1 MGTREKADGSEG
13 SVGAPMPGVVVATK
27 LKVGDIVAEGDAV
40 LTLSAMKMETVV
52 GAPVAGVIRSLPVL
66 VGDNLEA
73 GDLLFKVDPS
83 MEGCVKD
90 ADGEV
95 EYCEESAVA
104 E

>member
-27 LKVGDIVAEGDAV
+27 LKVGDIVEEGDAV

-52 GAPVAGVIRSLPVL
+52 AAPVSGVIKALPVL

-73 GDLLFKVDPS
+73 NDLLFTVDPS
-83 MEGCVKD
+83 MAGCVKD
-90 ADGEV
+90 EDGEV
-95 EYCEESAVA
+95 EYCTEEDVKA
-104 E
+104 